1 MTDINV
7 PVRWWHGDADNWVP
21 LAQAQKLVPVI
32 PHAQLYLRPG
42 ESHLGGLGAAEEVL
56 NVLLEVWDREAL
68 TPS

>member
-1 MTDINV
+1 VTDINV